1 MKRSIILMMDS
12 FGIGG
17 AEDAGRFGDQG
28 ADTLGHI
35 ARWFGEERVKD
46 PSAPL
51 LALPNLARYGL
62 ERAHE

>member
-28 ADTLGHI
+28 ADTLGT
-35 ARWFGEERVKD
+35 
-46 PSAPL
+46 
-51 LALPNLARYGL
+51 LPAGSGKNGPRTVRPAAGPAQSRPGTGWNGPMK
-62 ERAHE
+62 